1 MITNNSKDIIEAEY
15 DCEWDEYDYEN
26 DEDMGDIEIEN
37 NFYEAKSMRKDDPV
51 RAIQLFE

>member
-1 MITNNSKDIIEAEY
+1 MITNNSKDLIEADY
-15 DCEWDEYDYEN
+15 DCEWDDYDYEN

-37 NFYEAKSMRKDDPV
+37 NFYEAKSMRKNDPV